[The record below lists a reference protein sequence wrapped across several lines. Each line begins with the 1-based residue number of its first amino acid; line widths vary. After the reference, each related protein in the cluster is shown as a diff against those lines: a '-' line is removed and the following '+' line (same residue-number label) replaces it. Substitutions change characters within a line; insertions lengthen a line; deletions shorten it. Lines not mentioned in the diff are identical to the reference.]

1 LLKLAIVK
9 MTSCS
14 GCINELLSA
23 LLEDDIRAN
32 YALVYST
39 ELVDSIE
46 FREADLAFVE
56 GSVTTR
62 HQEEALKD
70 LRKQVGFIVAT
81 GTCALM
87 GGVQSLRAIG
97 GFKPGSGDSPLEQE
111 SNEIY
116 REPKPLDQVVR
127 VDYALPGCPVN
138 ANAVKAFLRKYYLGG
153 LPVAIYETVCSECK
167 RRGLPCVLVSE
178 GSPCLGPITV
188 SGCGA
193 LCPGFGRGCYGCY
206 GLQFHGLDGGRVL
219 AFAERLREL
228 GLPDLDYK
236 VLISAYS
243 YAKIRDLL
251 GGSH

>member
-32 YALVYST
+32 YTLVYFT
-39 ELVDSIE
+39 ELLDSIE

-70 LRKQVGFIVAT
+70 LRKRVGFLVAT

-97 GFKPGSGDSPLEQE
+97 GFKPGSRDLPLKQE

-116 REPKPLDQVVR
+116 R
-127 VDYALPGCPVN
+127 A
-138 ANAVKAFLRKYYLGG
+138 
-153 LPVAIYETVCSECK
+153 ET
-167 RRGLPCVLVSE
+167 P
-178 GSPCLGPITV
+178 
-188 SGCGA
+188 
-193 LCPGFGRGCYGCY
+193 
-206 GLQFHGLDGGRVL
+206 
-219 AFAERLREL
+219 
-228 GLPDLDYK
+228 
-236 VLISAYS
+236 
-243 YAKIRDLL
+243 
-251 GGSH
+251 